1 MAPPNKPDP
10 KTKPITDFGKALK
23 EALPATIKFKTE
35 QAIINKAFETLK
47 NKAGEGLQALDDL
60 EKMQVAL
67 NKTLGVDG
75 TAATI
80 KISEAFET
88 LNKKMLGLQE
98 TNIQGAFEGIRKSFA
113 LTNKEIVKQAGGAE
127 KLKEAMNKVSE
138 SISKNSNVI
147 DQSKLVG
154 FTQKFTFQTNNAV
167 GSAEKFGEKLVGLAY
182 RLGLPNEQ
190 LLNLGQSMLST
201 GNYFGETN
209 DKIEEATLKAT
220 AFGRALGT
228 TGDVV
233 NKQLL
238 SMQTI
243 SGRQQ
248 LAARLSQIGGM
259 VGVDVDISKLMS
271 ADPDEQRQGLRDAL
285 RKFSSSSKNLT
296 PAQKR
301 ALSLTLDKALPAFG
315 REAIQTALT
324 RGVDVEAAQAKID
337 KAKKDA
343 AKEGPITDEMRKR
356 AATFEAKRTQFIAAE
371 RRLAGQEQLKAF
383 QAFGEMKA
391 TGAKFNQASDKFSG
405 AVKAFGDEINELE
418 KSIIE
423 KRADPK
429 KEFAKMLTRY
439 GITVTAENILTELQ
453 KLTSALISPTATTKV
468 KALTK

>member
-1 MAPPNKPDP
+1 MAPPSTPGP
-10 KTKPITDFGKALK
+10 KAKPIIDFGAALK
-23 EALPATIKFKTE
+23 SALPATIKFRAE

-47 NKAGEGLQALDDL
+47 SKAGEGLQALEDL
-60 EKMQVAL
+60 ERMQVAL

-80 KISEAFET
+80 KISKAFEE
-88 LNKKMLGLQE
+88 LNKNMLGLQE

-127 KLKEAMNKVSE
+127 KLKTTMDSVAK
-138 SISKNSNVI
+138 SISENSNVI
-147 DQSKLVG
+147 DKSKLVG

-167 GSAEKFGEKLVGLAY
+167 GSAEKFGERLVGLAY

-233 NKQLL
+233 NKQLEG
-238 SMQTI
+238 MQTI

-271 ADPDEQRQGLRDAL
+271 ANPDEQRQGLRDAL

-301 ALSLTLDKALPAFG
+301 ALSLTLSKALPAYG
-315 REAIQTALT
+315 REAIQTALA
-324 RGVDVEAAQAKID
+324 RGVDIEQAKKEID
-337 KAKKDA
+337 KKDA

-356 AATFEAKRTQFIAAE
+356 AATTKDKRTLYLAARQRE
-371 RRLAGQEQLKAF
+371 AGNAQLGIIK
-383 QAFGEMKA
+383 
-391 TGAKFNQASDKFSG
+391 GAAANFNIASDKFSG
-405 AVKAFGDEINELE
+405 AVKAFGAEIDELE
-418 KSIIE
+418 KRII
-423 KRADPK
+423 KKGADPK
-429 KEFAKMLTRY
+429 AKFAERLEDY
-439 GITVTAENILTELQ
+439 GIQATAKNILTELQ
-453 KLTSALISPTATTKV
+453 NLTSALISPTATTKV

>member
-1 MAPPNKPDP
+1 MAPPSTPDP
-10 KTKPITDFGKALK
+10 KVKSIIDFEKALK
-23 EALPATIKFKTE
+23 KALPTTVKFKTE
-35 QAIINKAFETLK
+35 QSLINTAFDTLK
-47 NKAGEGLQALDDL
+47 SKAGEGVQALNDL
-60 EKMQVAL
+60 EKMQAAL

-75 TAATI
+75 TEATI
-80 KISEAFET
+80 KISDAFEK

-98 TNIQGAFEGIRKSFA
+98 TNVQGAFEGIRKSFA
-113 LTNKEIVKQAGGAE
+113 LTNKEIVKQAGSAGN
-127 KLKEAMNKVSE
+127 LKATMDGVAK

-147 DQSKLVG
+147 DQSKLVE

-167 GSAEKFGEKLVGLAY
+167 DSAEKFGERLVGLAY

-190 LLNLGQSMLST
+190 LLNLGQNMLST

-209 DKIEEATLKAT
+209 SKIEEATLKAT

-233 NKQLL
+233 NKQLE

-271 ADPDEQRQGLRDAL
+271 ADPDEQKQGLRDAL

-301 ALSLTLDKALPAFG
+301 ALSLTLSKTLPAFG

-324 RGVDVEAAQAKID
+324 RGVDIDEAQKAID
-337 KAKKDA
+337 ARKAVKK
-343 AKEGPITDEMRKR
+343 GPITDEMRKEAATTQDKKTQYIAARQR
-356 AATFEAKRTQFIAAE
+356 AAGQAQLSVIKGAAE
-371 RRLAGQEQLKAF
+371 N
-383 QAFGEMKA
+383 
-391 TGAKFNQASDKFSG
+391 FNDASNLFSG
-405 AVKAFGDEINELE
+405 TVITFGKEMDKLEENVTSKNAEKRFATELE
-418 KSIIE
+418 GYGFKTIE
-423 KRADPK
+423 
-429 KEFAKMLTRY
+429 
-439 GITVTAENILTELQ
+439 TAAGDLITELK
-453 KLTSALISPTATTKV
+453 KLTSALTSPTATNKV

>member
-1 MAPPNKPDP
+1 
-10 KTKPITDFGKALK
+10 
-23 EALPATIKFKTE
+23 
-35 QAIINKAFETLK
+35 
-47 NKAGEGLQALDDL
+47 
-60 EKMQVAL
+60 
-67 NKTLGVDG
+67 
-75 TAATI
+75 
-80 KISEAFET
+80 
-88 LNKKMLGLQE
+88 MLGLQE

-127 KLKEAMNKVSE
+127 KLKTTMDSVAK
-138 SISKNSNVI
+138 SISENSNVI
-147 DQSKLVG
+147 DKSKLVG

-167 GSAEKFGEKLVGLAY
+167 GSAEKFGERLVGLAY

-233 NKQLL
+233 NKQLEN
-238 SMQTI
+238 MQTI

-271 ADPDEQRQGLRDAL
+271 ANPDEQRQGLRDAL

-301 ALSLTLDKALPAFG
+301 ALSLTLSKALPAYG

-324 RGVDVEAAQAKID
+324 RGVDIEQAKKEID
-337 KAKKDA
+337 KKDA
-343 AKEGPITDEMRKR
+343 AKEGPITDEMRKQ
-356 AATFEAKRTQFIAAE
+356 AATTKDKRTLYLAARQRE
-371 RRLAGQEQLKAF
+371 AGNAQLRIIKGLAAN
-383 QAFGEMKA
+383 
-391 TGAKFNQASDKFSG
+391 FNDASGKFSG
-405 AVKAFGDEINELE
+405 AVKDFGDEIDKLE
-418 KSIIE
+418 KAL
-423 KRADPK
+423 KGDDDPK
-429 KEFAKMLTRY
+429 AKFAEMLEDY
-439 GITVTAENILTELQ
+439 GITVTAKNILTELQ
-453 KLTSALISPTATTKV
+453 NLTSALISPTATTKV

>member
-1 MAPPNKPDP
+1 MAPPNKPDS
-10 KTKPITDFGKALK
+10 KAKKSIFDFGEALNN
-23 EALPATIKFKTE
+23 ALPATIKFRAE

-47 NKAGEGLQALDDL
+47 SKAGEGLQALDDL

-80 KISEAFET
+80 KISEAFEA

-127 KLKEAMNKVSE
+127 KLKTTMDSVAK

-154 FTQKFTFQTNNAV
+154 FTQKFTFQTNTAV

-233 NKQLL
+233 NKQLE

-296 PAQKR
+296 PAQKK
-301 ALSLTLDKALPAFG
+301 ALSFTLSKSLPSFG

-324 RGVDVEAAQAKID
+324 RGVDIEQAKKEID
-337 KAKKDA
+337 EKNAV
-343 AKEGPITDEMRKR
+343 KEDPITDKMRKQ
-356 AATFEAKRTQFIAAE
+356 AATTKDKRTLYLAARQRE
-371 RRLAGQEQLKAF
+371 AGNAQLKLITKSA
-383 QAFGEMKA
+383 GN
-391 TGAKFNQASDKFSG
+391 FNVASNKFSG
-405 AVKAFGDEINELE
+405 AVITFGKNMDALE
-418 KSIIE
+418 KNI
-423 KRADPK
+423 K
-429 KEFAKMLTRY
+429 KGGAREHYAGILRDY
-439 GITVTAENILTELQ
+439 GIKTTAENILIELQ

-468 KALTK
+468 KALAK

>member
-10 KTKPITDFGKALK
+10 KTKSIIDFGEALEK
-23 EALPATIKFKTE
+23 ALPATAKFRTE

-47 NKAGEGLQALDDL
+47 SKAGEGLQALDDL

-127 KLKEAMNKVSE
+127 KLKTTMDSVAK
-138 SISKNSNVI
+138 SISENSNVI
-147 DQSKLVG
+147 DKSKLVG

-233 NKQLL
+233 NKQLEN
-238 SMQTI
+238 MQTI

-301 ALSLTLDKALPAFG
+301 ALSLTLSKALPAYG

-324 RGVDVEAAQAKID
+324 RGVDIEQAKKEID
-337 KAKKDA
+337 KKDA
-343 AKEGPITDEMRKR
+343 AKEGPITDEMRKQ
-356 AATFEAKRTQFIAAE
+356 AATTKDKRTLYLAARQRE
-371 RRLAGQEQLKAF
+371 AGNAQLRIIKGLAAN
-383 QAFGEMKA
+383 
-391 TGAKFNQASDKFSG
+391 FNDASGKFSG
-405 AVKAFGDEINELE
+405 AVKDFGDEIDKLE
-418 KSIIE
+418 KAL
-423 KRADPK
+423 KGDDDPK
-429 KEFAKMLTRY
+429 AKFAEMLEDY
-439 GITVTAENILTELQ
+439 GITVTAKNILTELQ
-453 KLTSALISPTATTKV
+453 NLTSALISPTATTKV

>member
-1 MAPPNKPDP
+1 MAPPSTPDS
-10 KTKPITDFGKALK
+10 KAKPIIDFEKALK
-23 EALPATIKFKTE
+23 KALPATVRFRTE
-35 QAIINKAFETLK
+35 QFLINTAFDTLK
-47 NKAGEGLQALDDL
+47 SKAGEGVQALNDL
-60 EKMQVAL
+60 EKMQAAL

-75 TAATI
+75 TEATI
-80 KISEAFET
+80 KISDAFEE

-98 TNIQGAFEGIRKSFA
+98 TNVQDAFEGIRKSFA
-113 LTNKEIVKQAGGAE
+113 LTNKEIVKQAGSAGN
-127 KLKEAMNKVSE
+127 LKATMDGVAK

-147 DQSKLVG
+147 DQSKLVE

-167 GSAEKFGEKLVGLAY
+167 DSAENFGERLVGLAY

-233 NKQLL
+233 NKQLE

-271 ADPDEQRQGLRDAL
+271 ADPDEQKQGLRDAL

-301 ALSLTLDKALPAFG
+301 ALSLTLSKTLPAFG

-324 RGVDVEAAQAKID
+324 RGVDIDQAKKII
-337 KAKKDA
+337 DA
-343 AKEGPITDEMRKR
+343 AKAEVDKEGPITDDMRKK
-356 AATFEAKRTQFIAAE
+356 AATTQDKKTQYIAARQRE
-371 RRLAGQEQLKAF
+371 AGNAQFKIIKGAAKNFNDASNVFSSAVEEFGKFADELKLNKANGLDKNSQDAVDEQLKAI
-383 QAFGEMKA
+383 FGSA
-391 TGAKFNQASDKFSG
+391 
-405 AVKAFGDEINELE
+405 AVK
-418 KSIIE
+418 
-423 KRADPK
+423 
-429 KEFAKMLTRY
+429 EFKTSLA
-439 GITVTAENILTELQ
+439 
-453 KLTSALISPTATTKV
+453 KLTSAITSYAPATIV

>member
-1 MAPPNKPDP
+1 MAPPSTPDS
-10 KTKPITDFGKALK
+10 KAKPIIDFNEALLKALPTT
-23 EALPATIKFKTE
+23 LKFKTE
-35 QAIINKAFETLK
+35 QFLINKAFDTLK
-47 NKAGEGLQALDDL
+47 SKAGEGVQALNDL
-60 EKMQVAL
+60 EKMQAVL

-75 TAATI
+75 TEATI
-80 KISEAFET
+80 KISNAFEK
-88 LNKKMLGLQE
+88 LNKEMLGLQE

-113 LTNKEIVKQAGGAE
+113 LTNKEIVKQAGSADN
-127 KLKEAMNKVSE
+127 LKATMDGVAK

-147 DQSKLVG
+147 DQSKLVE

-167 GSAEKFGEKLVGLAY
+167 DSAENFGERLVGLAY

-190 LLNLGQSMLST
+190 LLNLGQNMLST

-209 DKIEEATLKAT
+209 SKIEEATLKAT

-233 NKQLL
+233 NKQLE

-271 ADPDEQRQGLRDAL
+271 ADPDEQKQGLRDAL

-301 ALSLTLDKALPAFG
+301 ALSLTLSKTLPAFG

-324 RGVDVEAAQAKID
+324 RGVDIEDAQKAID
-337 KAKKDA
+337 AQKAVKK
-343 AKEGPITDEMRKR
+343 GPITDEMRKK
-356 AATFEAKRTQFIAAE
+356 AATTQDKKTQYIAARQRE
-371 RRLAGQEQLKAF
+371 AGNAQLGILIK
-383 QAFGEMKA
+383 
-391 TGAKFNQASDKFSG
+391 GAAGNFNEASDKFSG
-405 AVKAFGDEINELE
+405 AVKAFGKKMDKLE
-418 KSIIE
+418 KEVVRDNLDAEKSFAAELGKYGFKAIE
-423 KRADPK
+423 
-429 KEFAKMLTRY
+429 
-439 GITVTAENILTELQ
+439 TAAGELIAEL
-453 KLTSALISPTATTKV
+453 KNLTSALTSPTATDKV